1 MDIDPDISNWILE
14 FLLKQP
20 LQDSI
25 LNFLVSNLP
34 LPNNNPILKK
44 SLLLKKLEFEI
55 SHNSAVS
62 ETTLEHL
69 EQLEE
74 LESRKGVERVSD
86 TMKCAYWQIAVE
98 CSVKYL
104 KKEVWKKSKYDFF
117 KSLKSVWWGRVGK
130 LEKVENGGLGSEELF
145 AWRDEMDNAFP
156 KKRARKRLVKKSKG
170 VNAVEALRVYL
181 KEEREKMGPSFLEL
195 VAHRFKDEETMKE
208 VLGLGNANGIVP
220 NEPVLRSADQ
230 DSAAKNNN
238 GVVQKD
244 ASLQRSSDTFRGAE
258 VVDSDCLAV
267 QPLLC
272 KYDLPPTP
280 EVTRVQEA
288 LESSRLDLQANVKD
302 PLPDALRRAE
312 VITGKERGSTDH
324 EPIKENHVSPNPS
337 AVNGAGV
344 ITGKER
350 GSTDHEPIQ
359 ENHVSPNPSAV
370 NGVVRTDGGNPS
382 NRPRPSLM
390 ERNSTAHT
398 HEWDESNV
406 NSLEDSTDRVSRPKL
421 PSPKRRL
428 VSPLKKTGKGQTT
441 KRRRVGKWSAEEED
455 TLRAGVEE
463 YGQGNWK
470 CILKAYRHIFEGR
483 RTEVDLKDKWRNMN
497 RY

>member
-1 MDIDPDISNWILE
+1 MDMDPDISNWILE

-25 LNFLVSNLP
+25 LNSLVSNLP
-34 LPNNNPILKK
+34 LSNNNPTLKK
-44 SLLLKKLEFEI
+44 SLLLKKLESET
-55 SHNSAVS
+55 SRNSSVS
-62 ETTLEHL
+62 ETILEHL

-74 LESRKGVERVSD
+74 LESRRGVEKVSD
-86 TMKCAYWQIAVE
+86 AMKCAYWQVAVE

-145 AWRDEMDNAFP
+145 TWRDEMDNAFP

-170 VNAVEALRVYL
+170 VNAAEALRVYL
-181 KEEREKMGPSFLEL
+181 KEERERMGPSFLEL

-208 VLGLGNANGIVP
+208 VLSLGNVNGIVP
-220 NEPVLRSADQ
+220 QEPILHSADPA
-230 DSAAKNNN
+230 SAGNNDN
-238 GVVQKD
+238 GEVQKGV
-244 ASLQRSSDTFRGAE
+244 SLRRSSGTFRGAE
-258 VVDSDCLAV
+258 VVDSDCLVV
-267 QPLLC
+267 QPLHC

-280 EVTRVQEA
+280 EVIRVQEA

-302 PLPDALRRAE
+302 PLPDALRHAE
-312 VITGKERGSTDH
+312 VISGKARGSTDH
-324 EPIKENHVSPNPS
+324 EPVQENQVRPNPS

-344 ITGKER
+344 
-350 GSTDHEPIQ
+350 
-359 ENHVSPNPSAV
+359 
-370 NGVVRTDGGNPS
+370 VRTEGGNPS
-382 NRPRPSLM
+382 NGPRPSLM

-398 HEWDESNV
+398 HEWDESNE
-406 NSLEDSTDRVSRPKL
+406 NLLEDSADRGSRPKL
-421 PSPKRRL
+421 PTPKRRL
-428 VSPLKKTGKGQTT
+428 VSPLQKNGKGQTT
-441 KRRRVGKWSAEEED
+441 KRRKVGRWSADEED

-470 CILKAYRHIFEGR
+470 CILKAYPHIFEGR